1 MPILGGSPLGLIGV
15 TSGPTRDGMSTFNGG
30 KSRNLNV
37 NLYNAGREADKAK
50 LKKAG
55 LSRKDGAF
63 SVFSGG
69 AAVKAWGNISTTGKE
84 ENAGLGLDD
93 SYNGVTRKT
102 LHNNDVYDTSIL
114 NIVEKTANSAAA
126 LRPSDFA
133 YLKNLGVY
141 PNNRLIICRRFG
153 GPQIDN
159 IFGIKTNP
167 QVVLISWRPPGED
180 FLDITFGEQWEAAA
194 ADFTDIINGIGQDL
208 LKMSPLGGAGGEL
221 FNAIPLPGWSE
232 TLQRIVLAKIGV
244 YEQNA
249 GGDRLPAG
257 NPNLIKEAKRRKTVP
272 QGEAGSG
279 LDCKVQIK
287 VTVEYEQKFISG
299 IDPTIVYMDILQ
311 NALRFGTSPSDNY
324 GLSGD
329 WGSAIISAVK
339 NPKLI
344 ITKIVSVLKEA
355 VNTVKETV
363 LNFFKEFV
371 DEANKASQEAD
382 AAAAAASSGEEADP
396 DEEGEPDPAAAE
408 KEAKEKKKAA
418 EDATK
423 GQTLFTDFFNTIG
436 TALSKT
442 VNKYEEAVKGVVYA
456 LTGMPSTP
464 WHVTIGNP
472 LRPIFCSGD
481 MLTTSV
487 QLTMGSTLAFN
498 DLPANIKLDFQ
509 LENARPWG
517 LQEIM
522 AKFNTGNIRTVNI
535 VKDVT
540 MLTPAQALSEGRY
553 LYAATQSTQ
562 VATTTAP
569 TTPGGTTPATNP
581 PPPTNDAVSKEG
593 VAQQT
598 VNSNPN
604 SSSGPVEEPTTNN
617 LTIELDGE
625 ATYSKTG
632 EIYEDGSEDPP
643 PTGPGEP
650 DPKPVFIVVQASANF
665 LINGKR
671 TNQVSGTAKYKPAE
685 TTFESAKA
693 LALEAAKQNALKNHK

>member
-30 KSRNLNV
+30 ASRNLNV
-37 NLYNAGREADKAK
+37 NLYNSGREADKAK

-84 ENAGLGLDD
+84 ENAGLGTDN
-93 SYNGVTRKT
+93 SYNGITRKT

-114 NIVEKTANSAAA
+114 NIVEKTAGSAASV
-126 LRPSDFA
+126 RPSDFA

-141 PNNRLIICRRFG
+141 PNNRLIICRRFS

-159 IFGIKTNP
+159 IFGIKSSP
-167 QVVLISWRPPGED
+167 RVVLITWRPPGED

-194 ADFTDIINGIGQDL
+194 ADFTDVINGIGQDI

-232 TLQRIVLAKIGV
+232 TLTRIVLAKIGV
-244 YEQNA
+244 YEQTA

-257 NPNLIKEAKRRKTVP
+257 NPNLIKEAKRRKTVA

-279 LDCKVQIK
+279 LDCKVSIK

-324 GLSGD
+324 GLSG
-329 WGSAIISAVK
+329 GFGATIIAAVK

-344 ITKIVSVLKEA
+344 ITKVVSILKEA
-355 VNTVKETV
+355 INTVKDTV
-363 LNFFKEFV
+363 INFFKEFV
-371 DEANKASQEAD
+371 DEATKAKAEAD
-382 AAAAAASSGEEADP
+382 AALAAGGEEDP
-396 DEEGEPDPAAAE
+396 EEAGEPDPAELE
-408 KEAKEKKKAA
+408 KEAKEKDKALK
-418 EDATK
+418 DATE
-423 GQTLFTDFFNTIG
+423 GQNLFTKFFETIG

-442 VNKYEEAVKGVVYA
+442 VNKYEEAVKGIVYA

-481 MLTTSV
+481 MYTTSV

-498 DLPANIKLDFQ
+498 DLPANIKIDFT

-522 AKFNTGNIRTVNI
+522 AKFNTGNIRTVNL
-535 VKDVT
+535 VKDSP
-540 MLTPAQALSEGRY
+540 MLNPQEVLSENAY
-553 LYAATQSTQ
+553 HYATQSG
-562 VATTTAP
+562 ATSDGV
-569 TTPGGTTPATNP
+569 TTPPGGGTPATNP
-581 PPPTNDAVSKEG
+581 SGATNDAVSKEG
-593 VAQQT
+593 LSDQS

-604 SSSGPVEEPTTNN
+604 SADPVVEETNTNN
-617 LTIELDGE
+617 VTAQLVGSITYLDLDGGGVRAT
-625 ATYSKTG
+625 ATYLVNGNK
-632 EIYEDGSEDPP
+632 EI
-643 PTGPGEP
+643 
-650 DPKPVFIVVQASANF
+650 
-665 LINGKR
+665 
-671 TNQVSGTAKYKPAE
+671 SGVG
-685 TTFESAKA
+685 
-693 LALEAAKQNALKNHK
+693 EAAANGTTKEVQKQAAAELSKQNAIKNYK

>member
-1 MPILGGSPLGLIGV
+1 MPVLGGSPLGLIGV
-15 TSGPTRDGMSTFNGG
+15 KSGPTADGMSTFNGG

-37 NLYNAGREADKAK
+37 NLYNSGREADKAK

-69 AAVKAWGNISTTGKE
+69 AAVKAWGNINTTGKE
-84 ENAGLGLDD
+84 ENAGLGTDD
-93 SYNGVTRKT
+93 SYNGITRKT

-114 NIVEKTANSAAA
+114 NIVEKTSGSAAA

-141 PNNRLIICRRFG
+141 PNNRLIVCRRFA

-159 IFGIKTNP
+159 IFGIKSNP
-167 QVVLISWRPPGED
+167 TVVLISWRIPGED
-180 FLDITFGEQWEAAA
+180 FLDISFGEQWEAAQ

-232 TLQRIVLAKIGV
+232 TLTRIVLAKIGV

-257 NPNLIKEAKRRKTVP
+257 NPNLIKEAKRRKTVA

-324 GLSGD
+324 GLRGGFGAS
-329 WGSAIISAVK
+329 IIAAVK
-339 NPKLI
+339 NPKILLN
-344 ITKIVSVLKEA
+344 KVVSALREA
-355 VNTVKETV
+355 VTEVVKTVTE
-363 LNFFKEFV
+363 FFKQFV
-371 DEANKASQEAD
+371 DEAAAASAEAD
-382 AAAAAASSGEEADP
+382 AAVAAGGEEDP
-396 DEEGEPDPAAAE
+396 EESGSPDPAE
-408 KEAKEKKKAA
+408 LQREADEKKKALENA
-418 EDATK
+418 KKASDLITN
-423 GQTLFTDFFNTIG
+423 FFNTIG
-436 TALSKT
+436 SALSKT

-456 LTGMPSTP
+456 LTGMASTP

-481 MLTTSV
+481 MYTTTV

-498 DLPANIKLDFQ
+498 DLPANIKIDFT

-522 AKFNTGNIRTVNI
+522 AKFNTGNIRTVNV

-540 MLTPAQALSEGRY
+540 MLNPSEALSENAY
-553 LYAATQSTQ
+553 HYATQSGET
-562 VATTTAP
+562 P
-569 TTPGGTTPATNP
+569 PGNEIPPGGGTPGTNPTAATND
-581 PPPTNDAVSKEG
+581 TTSKEG
-593 VAQQT
+593 LGNT
-598 VNSNPN
+598 SVNSNPN
-604 SSSGPVEEPTTNN
+604 SSDPAVEEPTTNN
-617 LTIELDGE
+617 IVASLVGTVTYTDLADGGVRASATYLMNSTKEVSGVGE
-625 ATYSKTG
+625 APSNGSSK
-632 EIYEDGSEDPP
+632 D
-643 PTGPGEP
+643 
-650 DPKPVFIVVQASANF
+650 VQ
-665 LINGKR
+665 K
-671 TNQVSGTAKYKPAE
+671 QTAAE
-685 TTFESAKA
+685 LS
-693 LALEAAKQNALKNHK
+693 KQNAIKNYK

>member
-37 NLYNAGREADKAK
+37 NLYNSGREADKAK

-84 ENAGLGLDD
+84 ENAGLGTDNN
-93 SYNGVTRKT
+93 YNGITRKT

-141 PNNRLIICRRFG
+141 PNNRLIICRRFS

-159 IFGIKTNP
+159 IFGIKSSP
-167 QVVLISWRPPGED
+167 RVVLITWRPPGDD

-194 ADFTDIINGIGQDL
+194 ADFTDVINGIGQDI

-232 TLQRIVLAKIGV
+232 TLTRIVLAKIGV
-244 YEQNA
+244 YEQTA

-257 NPNLIKEAKRRKTVP
+257 NPNLIKEAKRRKTVA
-272 QGEAGSG
+272 QGEPGSG
-279 LDCKVQIK
+279 LDCKVSIK

-324 GLSGD
+324 GLSG
-329 WGSAIISAVK
+329 GFGATIIAAVK

-344 ITKIVSVLKEA
+344 ISKVVSILEEA
-355 VNTVKETV
+355 IKTVKDTV
-363 LNFFKEFV
+363 INFFKEFV
-371 DEANKASQEAD
+371 DEATKAKAEAD
-382 AAAAAASSGEEADP
+382 AALAGNEEDPEEA
-396 DEEGEPDPAAAE
+396 GEPDKAELE
-408 KEAKEKKKAA
+408 KESKEKEKALK
-418 EDATK
+418 DATE
-423 GQTLFTDFFNTIG
+423 GQNAFTKFFETIG

-442 VNKYEEAVKGVVYA
+442 VNKYEEAVKGIVYA

-481 MLTTSV
+481 MYTTSV

-498 DLPANIKLDFQ
+498 DLPANIKIDFT

-522 AKFNTGNIRTVNI
+522 AKFNTGNIRTVNL
-535 VKDVT
+535 VKDSP
-540 MLTPAQALSEGRY
+540 MLNPQEVLSENAY
-553 LYAATQSTQ
+553 HYATQSG
-562 VATTTAP
+562 ATSDGV
-569 TTPGGTTPATNP
+569 TTPPGGGTPATNP
-581 PPPTNDAVSKEG
+581 SGATNDAVSKEG
-593 VAQQT
+593 LSDQS

-604 SSSGPVEEPTTNN
+604 SADPVVEETNTNN
-617 LTIELDGE
+617 VTAQLVGSITYLDLQGGGVRATATYLVNGKKEISGVGE
-625 ATYSKTG
+625 AAANGTTK
-632 EIYEDGSEDPP
+632 E
-643 PTGPGEP
+643 
-650 DPKPVFIVVQASANF
+650 VQKQAA
-665 LINGKR
+665 
-671 TNQVSGTAKYKPAE
+671 AE
-685 TTFESAKA
+685 LS
-693 LALEAAKQNALKNHK
+693 KQNAIKNYK

>member
-1 MPILGGSPLGLIGV
+1 MPVLGGSPLGLIGV
-15 TSGPTRDGMSTFNGG
+15 RSGPTRDGMSSFNGG

-69 AAVKAWGNISTTGKE
+69 AAVKAWGNIKTTGKE
-84 ENAGLGLDD
+84 ENAGLGLDNN
-93 SYNGVTRKT
+93 YNGITRRT

-114 NIVEKTANSAAA
+114 NIVDKTANSAAA

-133 YLKNLGVY
+133 YLKNLGVF

-167 QVVLISWRPPGED
+167 KVVLISWRPPGDD

-194 ADFTDIINGIGQDL
+194 ADFTDVINGIGQDL
-208 LKMSPLGGAGGEL
+208 LKMSPLGGAAGEM

-244 YEQNA
+244 YEKDA

-257 NPNLIKEAKRRKTVP
+257 NPNLIKEAKRRKTVA

-279 LDCKVQIK
+279 LDCKVSVK

-324 GLSGD
+324 GLSGE
-329 WGSAIISAVK
+329 WGNAIIAAVK
-339 NPKLI
+339 NPKLLL
-344 ITKIVSVLKEA
+344 TKVISVLKETITE
-355 VNTVKETV
+355 VSKTITD
-363 LNFFKEFV
+363 FFKSFV
-371 DEANKASQEAD
+371 DEQKAALAEAE
-382 AAAAAASSGEEADP
+382 AAQKAALNGDDEEA
-396 DEEGEPDPAAAE
+396 EAAKPDPNKLQ
-408 KEAKEKKKAA
+408 KEVDEKKKAA
-418 EDATK
+418 KDAEEGSK
-423 GQTLFTDFFNTIG
+423 SFTDFFNTIE
-436 TALSKT
+436 TALTKT
-442 VNKYEEAVKGVVYA
+442 VNKYEEAVKGIVNA

-472 LRPIFCSGD
+472 LRPIFCAGD
-481 MLTTSV
+481 MYTTSV
-487 QLTMGSTLAFN
+487 QITMGSTLAFN
-498 DLPANIKLDFQ
+498 DLPANIKIDFT

-522 AKFNTGNIRTVNI
+522 AKFNTGNIRTVNP
-535 VKDVT
+535 VKDSP
-540 MLTPAQALSEGRY
+540 MLNPSETLEKNAYVYTAQAG
-553 LYAATQSTQ
+553 Q
-562 VATTTAP
+562 TASQTENP
-569 TTPGGTTPATNP
+569 VGGGTPGTNPATA
-581 PPPTNDAVSKEG
+581 TNETVSKEG
-593 VAQQT
+593 VSDAT

-604 SSSGPVEEPTTNN
+604 SSDPVVQEPTTNN
-617 LTIELDGE
+617 ITAQLVGEVTYLDLQGGGVRAT
-625 ATYSKTG
+625 ATYLVNGNKEVTG
-632 EIYEDGSEDPP
+632 V
-643 PTGPGEP
+643 GESP
-650 DPKPVFIVVQASANF
+650 ANGTTKEVQKQAA
-665 LINGKR
+665 
-671 TNQVSGTAKYKPAE
+671 AE
-685 TTFESAKA
+685 
-693 LALEAAKQNALKNHK
+693 LAKQNAIKNYK

>member
-1 MPILGGSPLGLIGV
+1 MPVLGGSPLGLIGV
-15 TSGPTRDGMSTFNGG
+15 KSGPTADGMSTFNGG

-37 NLYNAGREADKAK
+37 NLYNSGREADKAK

-69 AAVKAWGNISTTGKE
+69 AAVKAWGNISTVGKE

-93 SYNGVTRKT
+93 SYNGITRKT

-114 NIVEKTANSAAA
+114 NIVEKTSGSAAA

-141 PNNRLIICRRFG
+141 PNNRLIVCRRFG

-159 IFGIKTNP
+159 IFGIKANP
-167 QVVLISWRPPGED
+167 IVVLISWRPPGED
-180 FLDITFGEQWEAAA
+180 FLDISFGEQWEAAA
-194 ADFTDIINGIGQDL
+194 ADFTDIVNGIGQDI
-208 LKMSPLGGAGGEL
+208 LKMSPLGGAGGEM
-221 FNAIPLPGWSE
+221 FSAIPLPGWSE
-232 TLQRIVLAKIGV
+232 TLTRIVLAKIGV

-257 NPNLIKEAKRRKTVP
+257 NPNLIKEAKRRKTVA

-279 LDCKVQIK
+279 LDCKVSIK

-324 GLSGD
+324 GLSG
-329 WGSAIISAVK
+329 GFGASIIAAVK
-339 NPKLI
+339 NPKILLN
-344 ITKIVSVLKEA
+344 KVVGALRDA
-355 VNTVKETV
+355 VKEVKDTV
-363 LNFFKEFV
+363 MKFFKEFV
-371 DEANKASQEAD
+371 DEAAAASAEAD
-382 AAAAAASSGEEADP
+382 AAVAAGGDGEDP
-396 DEEGEPDPAAAE
+396 EEEGEPDPAE
-408 KEAKEKKKAA
+408 LQKEADEKKKAA
-418 EDATK
+418 EDAKK
-423 GQTLFTDFFNTIG
+423 GSDIFENFFNTIG
-436 TALSKT
+436 SALSKT

-456 LTGMPSTP
+456 LTGMASTP

-481 MLTTSV
+481 MYTTTV

-498 DLPANIKLDFQ
+498 DLPANIKIDFT

-522 AKFNTGNIRTVNI
+522 AKFNTGNIRSVNV

-540 MLTPAQALSEGRY
+540 LLNPSEALSQNAY
-553 LYAATQSTQ
+553 LYATQSGETPPGTQ
-562 VATTTAP
+562 TP
-569 TTPGGTTPATNP
+569 PGGGTPATNP
-581 PPPTNDAVSKEG
+581 PSSTNDATSKEG
-593 VAQQT
+593 LGNT
-598 VNSNPN
+598 SVNSNPN
-604 SSSGPVEEPTTNN
+604 SSDPVVEEPTINN
-617 LTIELDGE
+617 VVASLVGSVTYTDLADGGVRASATYLMNNTKEVSGVGE
-625 ATYSKTG
+625 APSN
-632 EIYEDGSEDPP
+632 GSTKD
-643 PTGPGEP
+643 
-650 DPKPVFIVVQASANF
+650 VQ
-665 LINGKR
+665 K
-671 TNQVSGTAKYKPAE
+671 QTAAE
-685 TTFESAKA
+685 LS
-693 LALEAAKQNALKNHK
+693 KQNAIKNYK

>member
-1 MPILGGSPLGLIGV
+1 MPVLGGSPLGLIGV
-15 TSGPTRDGMSTFNGG
+15 KSGPTSDGMSTFNGG

-37 NLYNAGREADKAK
+37 NLYNSGREADKAK

-69 AAVKAWGNISTTGKE
+69 AAVKAWGNINTTGKE
-84 ENAGLGLDD
+84 ENAGLGTDD
-93 SYNGVTRKT
+93 SYNGITRKT

-114 NIVEKTANSAAA
+114 NIVEKTSGSAAA

-141 PNNRLIICRRFG
+141 PNNRLIVCRRFA

-159 IFGIKTNP
+159 IFGIKSNP
-167 QVVLISWRPPGED
+167 TVVLISWRIPGED
-180 FLDITFGEQWEAAA
+180 FLDISFGEQWEAAQ

-232 TLQRIVLAKIGV
+232 TLTRIVLAKIGV

-257 NPNLIKEAKRRKTVP
+257 NPNLIKESKRRKTVA

-324 GLSGD
+324 GLRGGFGAS
-329 WGSAIISAVK
+329 IIAAVK
-339 NPKLI
+339 NPKILLN
-344 ITKIVSVLKEA
+344 KVVSALREA
-355 VNTVKETV
+355 VTEVVKTVTE
-363 LNFFKEFV
+363 FFKQFV
-371 DEANKASQEAD
+371 DEAAAASAEAD
-382 AAAAAASSGEEADP
+382 AAVAAGGEEDP
-396 DEEGEPDPAAAE
+396 EESGSPDPAE
-408 KEAKEKKKAA
+408 LQREADEKKKALENA
-418 EDATK
+418 KKASDLITN
-423 GQTLFTDFFNTIG
+423 FFNTIG
-436 TALSKT
+436 SALSKT

-456 LTGMPSTP
+456 LTGMASTP

-481 MLTTSV
+481 MYTTTV

-498 DLPANIKLDFQ
+498 DLPANIKIDFT

-522 AKFNTGNIRTVNI
+522 AKFNTGNIRTVNV

-540 MLTPAQALSEGRY
+540 MLNPSEALSENAY
-553 LYAATQSTQ
+553 HYATQSGET
-562 VATTTAP
+562 P
-569 TTPGGTTPATNP
+569 PGNEIPPGGGTPGTNPTAATND
-581 PPPTNDAVSKEG
+581 TTSKEG
-593 VAQQT
+593 LGNT
-598 VNSNPN
+598 SVNSNPN
-604 SSSGPVEEPTTNN
+604 SSDPAVEEPTTNN
-617 LTIELDGE
+617 IVASLVGTVTYTDLADGGVRASATYLMNSTKEVSGVGE
-625 ATYSKTG
+625 APSNGSSK
-632 EIYEDGSEDPP
+632 D
-643 PTGPGEP
+643 
-650 DPKPVFIVVQASANF
+650 VQ
-665 LINGKR
+665 K
-671 TNQVSGTAKYKPAE
+671 QTAAE
-685 TTFESAKA
+685 LS
-693 LALEAAKQNALKNHK
+693 KQNAIKNYK

>member
-1 MPILGGSPLGLIGV
+1 MPVLGGSPLGLIGV
-15 TSGPTRDGMSTFNGG
+15 KSGPTSDGMSTFNGG

-37 NLYNAGREADKAK
+37 NLYNSGREADKAK

-69 AAVKAWGNISTTGKE
+69 AAVKAWGNINTTGKE
-84 ENAGLGLDD
+84 ENAGLGTDD
-93 SYNGVTRKT
+93 SYNGITRKT

-114 NIVEKTANSAAA
+114 NIVEKTSGSAAA

-141 PNNRLIICRRFG
+141 PNNRLIVCRRFG

-159 IFGIKTNP
+159 IFGIKSNP
-167 QVVLISWRPPGED
+167 IVVLISWRIPGED
-180 FLDITFGEQWEAAA
+180 FLDISFGEQWEAAA
-194 ADFTDIINGIGQDL
+194 ADFTDIVNGIGQDL

-232 TLQRIVLAKIGV
+232 TLTRIVLAKIGV

-257 NPNLIKEAKRRKTVP
+257 NPNLIKEAKRRKTVA
-272 QGEAGSG
+272 QGEPGSG
-279 LDCKVQIK
+279 LDCKVSIK

-324 GLSGD
+324 GLSG
-329 WGSAIISAVK
+329 GFGASIIAAVK
-339 NPKLI
+339 NPKILLN
-344 ITKIVSVLKEA
+344 KVVSALREA
-355 VNTVKETV
+355 VQEVVKTVTE
-363 LNFFKEFV
+363 FFKQFV
-371 DEANKASQEAD
+371 DEAAAASAEAD
-382 AAAAAASSGEEADP
+382 AAVAAGGEEDP
-396 DEEGEPDPAAAE
+396 EESGSPDPAE
-408 KEAKEKKKAA
+408 LQKEADEKKKALENA
-418 EDATK
+418 KKASDLITN
-423 GQTLFTDFFNTIG
+423 FFNTIG
-436 TALSKT
+436 SALSKT

-481 MLTTSV
+481 MYTTTV

-498 DLPANIKLDFQ
+498 DLPANIKIDFT

-522 AKFNTGNIRTVNI
+522 AKFNTGNIRTVNV

-540 MLTPAQALSEGRY
+540 MLNPSEALSSNAY
-553 LYAATQSTQ
+553 HYATQSGET
-562 VATTTAP
+562 ATTTST
-569 TTPGGTTPATNP
+569 TTPGGSTPATNP
-581 PPPTNDAVSKEG
+581 PPPTNDVVSKEG
-593 VAQQT
+593 LGDT
-598 VNSNPN
+598 SVNSNPN
-604 SSSGPVEEPTTNN
+604 SSDPPVEEPVTNN
-617 LTIELDGE
+617 LTATLDGE
-625 ATYSKTG
+625 AAYLQVG
-632 EIYEDGSEDPP
+632 EIYAGGSEEPP

-650 DPKPVFIVVQASANF
+650 DPKPEFILLQASAKF
-665 LINGKR
+665 LINGKS
-671 TNQVSGTAKYKPAE
+671 TPFTSGIAKYKPTE
-685 TTFESAKA
+685 SIESAKA
-693 LALEAAKQNALKNHK
+693 LALEAAKQNAIKNYK

>member
-15 TSGPTRDGMSTFNGG
+15 TSGPTKDGMSTFNGG

-37 NLYNAGREADKAK
+37 NLYNSGREADKAK

-69 AAVKAWGNISTTGKE
+69 AAVKAWGNINTTGKE

-93 SYNGVTRKT
+93 SYNGITRKT

-114 NIVEKTANSAAA
+114 NIVEKTSNSAAS

-141 PNNRLIICRRFG
+141 PNNRLIVCRRFA

-159 IFGIKTNP
+159 IFGIKSNP
-167 QVVLISWRPPGED
+167 IVVLISWRTPGED
-180 FLDITFGEQWEAAA
+180 FLDISFGEQWEAAQ
-194 ADFTDIINGIGQDL
+194 ADFTDIVNGIGQDI

-232 TLQRIVLAKIGV
+232 TLTRIVLAKIGV
-244 YEQNA
+244 YEQTA

-257 NPNLIKEAKRRKTVP
+257 NPNLIKEAKRRKTVA

-279 LDCKVQIK
+279 LDCKVSIK

-324 GLSGD
+324 GLSG
-329 WGSAIISAVK
+329 GFGASIIAAVK
-339 NPKLI
+339 NPKLL
-344 ITKIVSVLKEA
+344 ITKIVGILKAAVDEVKDTVLK
-355 VNTVKETV
+355 
-363 LNFFKEFV
+363 FFEEFV
-371 DEANKASQEAD
+371 NEAKAAQAEAD
-382 AAAAAASSGEEADP
+382 AAVAAGGEEEDP
-396 DEEGEPDPAAAE
+396 EEEGEPDPAE
-408 KEAKEKKKAA
+408 LQKEADEKKKAA
-418 EDATK
+418 EDAEK
-423 GQTLFTDFFNTIG
+423 GSNKFKDFFNTIG

-481 MLTTSV
+481 MYTTNV

-498 DLPANIKLDFQ
+498 DLPANIKIDFT

-522 AKFNTGNIRTVNI
+522 AKFNTGNIRTVNV
-535 VKDVT
+535 VKDVA
-540 MLTPAQALSEGRY
+540 LLNPSEALSQNAY
-553 LYAATQSTQ
+553 IYATQSGETPPGTQ
-562 VATTTAP
+562 
-569 TTPGGTTPATNP
+569 TTPGGGTPATNP
-581 PPPTNDAVSKEG
+581 PSSTNDATSKEG
-593 VAQQT
+593 LGNT
-598 VNSNPN
+598 SVNSNPN
-604 SSSGPVEEPTTNN
+604 SSDPVVEEPTTNN
-617 LTIELDGE
+617 VVASLVGTVTYTDLADGSVRASATYLMNNTKEVSGVGE
-625 ATYSKTG
+625 APSNGTSKD
-632 EIYEDGSEDPP
+632 IQ
-643 PTGPGEP
+643 
-650 DPKPVFIVVQASANF
+650 KQ
-665 LINGKR
+665 
-671 TNQVSGTAKYKPAE
+671 TAAE
-685 TTFESAKA
+685 LS
-693 LALEAAKQNALKNHK
+693 KQNAIKNYK

>member
-1 MPILGGSPLGLIGV
+1 MPVLGGSPLGLIGV
-15 TSGPTRDGMSTFNGG
+15 KSGPTADGMSTFNGG

-37 NLYNAGREADKAK
+37 NLYNSGREADKAK

-69 AAVKAWGNISTTGKE
+69 AAVKPWGNINTTGKE
-84 ENAGLGLDD
+84 ENAGLGTDD

-114 NIVEKTANSAAA
+114 NIVEKTSGSAAA

-141 PNNRLIICRRFG
+141 PNNRLIVCRRFA

-159 IFGIKTNP
+159 IFGIKSNP
-167 QVVLISWRPPGED
+167 TVVLISWRIPGED
-180 FLDITFGEQWEAAA
+180 FLDISFGEQWEPAQ

-208 LKMSPLGGAGGEL
+208 LKMSPLGQAGGEL

-232 TLQRIVLAKIGV
+232 TLTRIVLAKIGV

-279 LDCKVQIK
+279 LDCKVSIK

-324 GLSGD
+324 GLRGGMGAS
-329 WGSAIISAVK
+329 IIAAVK
-339 NPKLI
+339 NPKILLN
-344 ITKIVSVLKEA
+344 KVVEA
-355 VNTVKETV
+355 LRDAVTEVVKTVTE
-363 LNFFKEFV
+363 FFKQFV
-371 DEANKASQEAD
+371 DEAAAASAEAD
-382 AAAAAASSGEEADP
+382 AAVAAGGEEDP
-396 DEEGEPDPAAAE
+396 EESGSPDPAE
-408 KEAKEKKKAA
+408 LQREADEKKKALENA
-418 EDATK
+418 KKASDLITN
-423 GQTLFTDFFNTIG
+423 FFNTIG
-436 TALSKT
+436 SALSKT

-456 LTGMPSTP
+456 LTGMASTP

-481 MLTTSV
+481 MYTTTV

-498 DLPANIKLDFQ
+498 DLPANIKIDFT

-522 AKFNTGNIRTVNI
+522 AKFNTGNIRTVNV

-540 MLTPAQALSEGRY
+540 MLNPSEALSENAY
-553 LYAATQSTQ
+553 HYATQSGET
-562 VATTTAP
+562 P
-569 TTPGGTTPATNP
+569 PGNEIPPGGGTPGTNPTAATND
-581 PPPTNDAVSKEG
+581 TTSKEG
-593 VAQQT
+593 LGNT
-598 VNSNPN
+598 SVNSNPN
-604 SSSGPVEEPTTNN
+604 SSDPAVEEPTTNN
-617 LTIELDGE
+617 IVASLVGTVTYTDLADGGVRASATYLMNSTKEVSGVGE
-625 ATYSKTG
+625 APSNGSSK
-632 EIYEDGSEDPP
+632 D
-643 PTGPGEP
+643 
-650 DPKPVFIVVQASANF
+650 VQ
-665 LINGKR
+665 K
-671 TNQVSGTAKYKPAE
+671 QTAAE
-685 TTFESAKA
+685 LS
-693 LALEAAKQNALKNHK
+693 KQNAIKNYK

>member
-1 MPILGGSPLGLIGV
+1 MPVLGGSPLGLIGV
-15 TSGPTRDGMSTFNGG
+15 KSGPTSDGMSTFNGG

-37 NLYNAGREADKAK
+37 NLYNSGREADKAK

-69 AAVKAWGNISTTGKE
+69 AAVKAWGNINTTGKE
-84 ENAGLGLDD
+84 ENAGLGTDD
-93 SYNGVTRKT
+93 SYNGITRKT

-114 NIVEKTANSAAA
+114 NIVEKTSGSAAA

-141 PNNRLIICRRFG
+141 PNNRLIVCRRFG

-159 IFGIKTNP
+159 IFGIKSNP
-167 QVVLISWRPPGED
+167 IVVLISWRIPGED
-180 FLDITFGEQWEAAA
+180 FLDISFGEQWEAAA
-194 ADFTDIINGIGQDL
+194 ADFTDIVNGIGQDI
-208 LKMSPLGGAGGEL
+208 LKMSPLGGAGGEM
-221 FNAIPLPGWSE
+221 FSAIPLPGWSE
-232 TLQRIVLAKIGV
+232 TLTRIVLAKIGV

-257 NPNLIKEAKRRKTVP
+257 NPNLIKEAKRRKTIA

-324 GLSGD
+324 GLSG
-329 WGSAIISAVK
+329 GFGASIIAAVK
-339 NPKLI
+339 NPKIL
-344 ITKIVSVLKEA
+344 ITKVVGILKEA
-355 VNTVKETV
+355 INEVKDTV
-363 LNFFKEFV
+363 LKFFTEFV
-371 DEANKASQEAD
+371 TEAKAASEEAD
-382 AAAAAASSGEEADP
+382 AAVAAGGEE
-396 DEEGEPDPAAAE
+396 EEEAGTPDPAE
-408 KEAKEKKKAA
+408 LQKEADEKKKTLKDA
-418 EDATK
+418 EE
-423 GQTLFTDFFNTIG
+423 GSNLFTKFFDTIG

-481 MLTTSV
+481 MYTTSV

-498 DLPANIKLDFQ
+498 DLPANIKIDFT

-522 AKFNTGNIRTVNI
+522 AKFNTGNIRSVNV
-535 VKDVT
+535 VKDVA
-540 MLTPAQALSEGRY
+540 LLNPSEALSSNAY
-553 LYAATQSTQ
+553 IYATQSGET
-562 VATTTAP
+562 ATTTST
-569 TTPGGTTPATNP
+569 TTPGGSTPATNP

-593 VAQQT
+593 LGDT
-598 VNSNPN
+598 SVNSNPN
-604 SSSGPVEEPTTNN
+604 SSDPPVEEPVTNN
-617 LTIELDGE
+617 LTATLDGE
-625 ATYSKTG
+625 AAYLQVG
-632 EIYEDGSEDPP
+632 EIYAGGSEEPP

-650 DPKPVFIVVQASANF
+650 DPKPEFILLQASAKF
-665 LINGKR
+665 LINGKS
-671 TNQVSGTAKYKPAE
+671 TPFTSGIAKYKPTE
-685 TTFESAKA
+685 SIESAKA
-693 LALEAAKQNALKNHK
+693 LALEAAKQNAIKNYK